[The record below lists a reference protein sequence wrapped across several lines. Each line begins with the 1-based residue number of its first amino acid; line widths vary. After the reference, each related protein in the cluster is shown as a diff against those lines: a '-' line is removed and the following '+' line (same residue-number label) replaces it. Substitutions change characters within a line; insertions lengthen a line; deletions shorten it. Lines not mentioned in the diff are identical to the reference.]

1 MCDTLPKKSE
11 QEVEMAKILLVLVWP
26 VGIAVI
32 LCVPVLLARRD
43 ARLAAVTAGG
53 GPARPFAPVG
63 RHGSAKPLK
72 YASDQSPVQRIARYF
87 LVVFVGA
94 AVIYAVMVLV
104 GLIVVHGGPAID
116 KPIFHWTATHRI
128 HLWKA
133 AMVRT
138 TKIGNSWTT
147 WSAAATAAVCL
158 AVACRK
164 DRWIPPVVLGSLIV
178 VDKFLT
184 LAINH
189 TIRRT
194 PPPGAGGLFPS
205 GGSDR
210 AIVIYGVIAYLLW
223 REFSGRRQTA
233 LWAAAAVAALGFNE
247 GYSRG
252 YLTVHWFTDILS
264 GVFYGCMMLIL
275 FIAAARLLAGPAEMA
290 AAARTRQI
298 HASQARAPAR
308 EVPT

>member
-1 MCDTLPKKSE
+1 
-11 QEVEMAKILLVLVWP
+11 MAKILLVLLWP

-32 LCVPVLLARRD
+32 VCTAALIARRD
-43 ARLAAVTAGG
+43 ARSAPALAGG
-53 GPARPFAPVG
+53 PTRQFAPVG
-63 RHGSAKPLK
+63 RHGSGNALRS
-72 YASDQSPVQRIARYF
+72 ASDQSPARRLARFF
-87 LVVFVGA
+87 LVVIAGA

-104 GLIVVHGGPAID
+104 GFIVVHGGPAID
-116 KPIFHWTATHRI
+116 KPIFHWTGTHRV

-133 AMVRT
+133 VMTRA

-147 WSAAATAAVCL
+147 WSAAGTAAVCM
-158 AVACRK
+158 AVAWRK
-164 DRWIPPVVLGSLIV
+164 DRRIPPVVLGSLIV

-264 GVFYGCMMLIL
+264 GLFYGCMMLIL